1 MTAVPLVCLHGLAG
15 SSRWWRLVAPE
26 LEATGPVELLDLP
39 PSLPP
44 TALTD
49 WVASSIRGRD
59 GPVDLGGHSLGAL
72 VAVQVASL
80 HPHLVRRLVLVA
92 PPGLQPRGASV
103 RLVWPLVVSL
113 RQTGPRFL
121 VRVTSDALR
130 SGPRHILR
138 GGAYVATA
146 DVSADLPA
154 VAAPTLLV
162 WGERDRLVPVAAGR
176 VWEALLPRAR
186 LVVLPGVGHV
196 PMVEAPEALVAAV
209 AAFREEPLDEPR
221 DDVRV

>member
-15 SSRWWRLVAPE
+15 SSRWWRLVGQE
-26 LEATGPVELLDLP
+26 LEATGPIELLDLP

-44 TALTD
+44 IALSD
-49 WVASSIRGRD
+49 WVADALRD
-59 GPVDLGGHSLGAL
+59 HEGPLDIAGHSLGAL

-92 PPGLQPRGASV
+92 PPGLQPCGAAR
-103 RLVWPLVVSL
+103 RLVWPLLVSL
-113 RQTGPRFL
+113 RQTRPRFL

-146 DVSADLPA
+146 DVSTDLPA
-154 VAAPTLLV
+154 VTAPTLLV
-162 WGERDRLVPVAAGR
+162 WGERDRLVPLAAGR

-196 PMVEAPEALVAAV
+196 PMAEAPEALVAAV

-221 DDVRV
+221 HDVRA